1 MQETKYKLIC
11 VGGTGQM
18 VLHYYLQLYL
28 LGLIKHPFEAV
39 VIDTDDVIASIDSA
53 RLFFGDL
60 QFGADTVD
68 GVQQEPISIIT
79 TPRVPAPATDKVITA
94 LTGRQ
99 EHEIHEH
106 PVRAFFNDDTLVQT
120 VNQGLYA
127 RPALSSV
134 MSNRV
139 FSDSALTP
147 MRDSSLVFVG
157 SVIGGTSGGILAP
170 LVDAVQTRQILNM
183 VTGVKMRAVLFGRY
197 FIPDDNIIP
206 KAVQRF
212 NSNQVFV
219 LSSVREALTQ
229 LHSYFII
236 GGTRVADRKR
246 DPNLEKSA
254 VQLPW
259 PDTDDPYWEGVQ
271 AVEYLLTDVVIP
283 QTSNFREKEV
293 EDFKP
298 PIDRARADEI
308 RKQRFS
314 LVDRLVRRKVVK
326 RLAADPFAVPIWG
339 NRLTD
344 LLAKFWNI
352 ANKAQSGKLKSDFPD
367 MVQDSLERLWIGT
380 DERLGLRSF
389 FPETRSESVSP
400 ATIAAV
406 NWPTADMSKA
416 LPTLFGSPQVVA
428 QRAAATILFT
438 ALQHREEQI

>member
-1 MQETKYKLIC
+1 MQDTKYKLIC

-18 VLHYYLQLYL
+18 VLHYYLQLYI

-53 RLFFGDL
+53 RQFFGDL
-60 QFGADTVD
+60 QFGADAID
-68 GVQQEPISIIT
+68 GVQPEPISIIT
-79 TPRVPAPATDKVITA
+79 TPAVPSPSSDRVITA

-99 EHEIHEH
+99 EQEIGEH
-106 PVRAFFNDDTLVQT
+106 PVRAFFTDNTLVQT

-147 MRDSSLVFVG
+147 VRDSSLVFVG

-170 LVDAVQTRQILNM
+170 LVDAVQTRQVQNV

-219 LSSVREALTQ
+219 LSSIREALTQ

-236 GGTRVADRKR
+236 GGTQVADRTR
-246 DPNLEKSA
+246 NPNLEKGA

-271 AVEYLLTDVVIP
+271 ATEYLLTEVVIP
-283 QTSNFREKEV
+283 QTTDFREKEV
-293 EDFKP
+293 EEFKSP
-298 PIDRARADEI
+298 VDRARADEI
-308 RKQRFS
+308 RKQRVN

-326 RLAADPFAVPIWG
+326 RLAADPFAVPVWG
-339 NRLTD
+339 RRLTD
-344 LLAKFWNI
+344 LLASFWNI
-352 ANKAQSGKLKSDFPD
+352 ANKAQSGKLMGDFPD
-367 MVQDSLERLWIGT
+367 LVQDSLERLWIGT

-389 FPETRSESVSP
+389 FPETPRESVSP
-400 ATIAAV
+400 AIIAAV
-406 NWPTADMSKA
+406 NWPAVDASKA

-428 QRAAATILFT
+428 QRVAATILFT
-438 ALQHREEQI
+438 ALQHKEEQT